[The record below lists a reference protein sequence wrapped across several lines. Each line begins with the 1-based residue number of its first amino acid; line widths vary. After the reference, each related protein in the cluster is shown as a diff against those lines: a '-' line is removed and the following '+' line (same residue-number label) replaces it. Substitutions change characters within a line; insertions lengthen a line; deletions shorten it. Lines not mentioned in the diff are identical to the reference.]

1 MVQQTPN
8 PEAQDPTETP
18 LRLEHSEAVRQDPY
32 CPVRLVPT
40 HGSFG
45 KVTMLKTLR
54 ILAAAEELVVWLFL
68 EETLTSTA
76 LLVKRKKVSKKA
88 VRGADI
94 VRPSHQ
100 SDSSRWKFFA
110 PLC

>member
-1 MVQQTPN
+1 MQQTPN
-8 PEAQDPTETP
+8 PEAQEPTETP

-54 ILAAAEELVVWLFL
+54 ILAAAEELVRLFL
-68 EETLTSTA
+68 EDTLTSTA
-76 LLVKRKKVSKKA
+76 ALLEKRKNMSKKA
-88 VRGADI
+88 VKGADM
-94 VRPSHQ
+94 VTPSHQ
-100 SDSSRWKFFA
+100 SDSPGWKFFA

>member
-1 MVQQTPN
+1 MQQTPN

-18 LRLEHSEAVRQDPY
+18 LRPEHSEAVRQDPY

-45 KVTMLKTLR
+45 KVTMLKTFK
-54 ILAAAEELVVWLFL
+54 ILAAAEELVWLLL

-76 LLVKRKKVSKKA
+76 LLVKMKKLIKKA
-88 VRGADI
+88 VNGADM